1 MADVPFELRRC
12 LDDWVPR
19 AEVIPLAGDASTRAY
34 YRVAAP
40 DGARYMAAFYPD
52 AERPSL
58 AAFLR
63 AYQSLAPVA
72 PLPELLRHAEATTL
86 QQDVG
91 DVTLFEILE
100 TDRER
105 GIRLYRQAVDVLV
118 AFQSAPPAARA
129 INPPFSAQKFL
140 SELAMTR
147 EFWVEAMCQAR
158 DAAALEQLDVLFRRL
173 SERLTEH
180 PYVLCHRDFHGQ
192 NLHALNDQLYVIDYQ
207 DLRMGPDTYD
217 LASLLRDRGVARA
230 LGSAV
235 ERDLIEYYRERTGAD
250 ADLERRYRE
259 TLLQRSLKIV
269 GTFARQSIER
279 SRHHYLGYIPPTLEA
294 IRFCLAGLPE
304 FAPLLQVFPMRAADG
319 GPATLAGRGLAPG
332 AGEEGVQT

>member
-1 MADVPFELRRC
+1 MADVPSELRRC

-34 YRVAAP
+34 FRVAAP
-40 DGARYMAAFYPD
+40 GGERYMAAFYPD

-63 AYQSLAPVA
+63 AYESLAPVA
-72 PLPELLRHAEATTL
+72 PLPELLHHGEAATL

-91 DVTLFEILE
+91 DITLFEILE
-100 TDRER
+100 TDRKR

-118 AFQSAPPAARA
+118 AFQSAPPAARE
-129 INPPFSAQKFL
+129 INPPFSAEKFQT
-140 SELAMTR
+140 ELAMTR
-147 EFWVEAMCQAR
+147 EFWVEAMCEAR
-158 DAAALEQLDVLFRRL
+158 DPSKLAGLEALFRRL

-192 NLHALNDQLYVIDYQ
+192 NLHALNDQIFIIDYQ

-217 LASLLRDRGVARA
+217 LASLLRDRGVARS
-230 LGSAV
+230 LGPDG
-235 ERDLIEYYRERTGAD
+235 ERDLVAYYRERTGAD

-304 FAPLLQVFPMRAADG
+304 FAPLLEVFPMRAADG
-319 GPATLAGRGLAPG
+319 GPATLAGRGFP
-332 AGEEGVQT
+332 AGGCEEGVQS